1 MGALAP
7 WYLAG
12 LAALSL
18 PVLLHL
24 IRRTPRGQQPFSSL
38 MFLLPS
44 PPRLTRRSRLDQ
56 VLLLV
61 LRLTALALVAVA
73 FARPFWRQAA
83 MLSLSDLPAR
93 QVAIVID
100 TSASMRRENL
110 WNQALALAERELAD
124 LGPRDQVALFAFHER
139 VETLVGL
146 HAAGT
151 PPEADTR
158 QAVRSALARLQP
170 TWRSTDLGAAL
181 VSVATEL
188 EAQAEQAPQAAD
200 THLVLISDLAEGSQ
214 LQALQGFEWP
224 SRVKLILRPV
234 TGGGPT
240 NAWLTLVR
248 DEADAADAPLRV
260 RIANLASSTSD
271 QFYVRWAA
279 GDAPPPGTAA
289 RTSPP
294 GRPAD
299 PPAGSAEVAVQ
310 VPPGQSRVIRLP
322 RPSELPQADRLVL
335 RGDDQAFDN
344 TLFAPPLARQTLS
357 VLYVGADRP
366 DQQPPG
372 PQTYLQLAL
381 ADDLLRQV
389 TLHAVGSG
397 QAEWPSRRPDLIVL
411 TGPVDPPARDRLRRY
426 LEEGGTLLAAPT
438 DRDAAASLL
447 ALVEGLTLG
456 EAPPPASGYLL
467 LGEIDFAH
475 PLFAPLSQPPYNDF
489 TKIHFWRHQPVVVQP
504 SSPARV
510 VARFDSGDP
519 AVIEIARGKGRLV
532 LWTSNWHPAH
542 SQLALSTK
550 FVPLVEALV
559 ELACGS
565 AQPLASVVVG
575 QSVPLPPRDRP
586 GSLRVVKP
594 DGREVPLPEGSQP
607 FDETDL
613 PGIYRV
619 VGGPQEQRFA
629 VNIPPAESQTAALPP
644 EALEQL
650 GVPLGRAETRIQ
662 ELARLRQQHDT
673 ELESR
678 QKLWRWLL
686 VAALA
691 VLGLETFL
699 AGRIAAFL
707 RRQETSL

>member
-7 WYLAG
+7 WYFAG

-18 PVLLHL
+18 PILLHL

-61 LRLTALALVAVA
+61 LRLTALALVAAA

-93 QVAIVID
+93 RVAIVID
-100 TSASMRRENL
+100 TSASMRRGNL
-110 WNQALALAERELAD
+110 WHQALALAERELAD
-124 LGPRDQVALFAFHER
+124 LGPRDEVALFAFHER

-146 HAAGT
+146 HAAST

-170 TWRSTDLGAAL
+170 GWRSTDLGAAL

-188 EAQAEQAPQAAD
+188 EAHAQRTSRPAD
-200 THLVLISDLAEGSQ
+200 THLVLISDLAEGST

-224 SRVKLILRPV
+224 SRVALILRPV
-234 TGGGPT
+234 AGGGPT

-248 DEADAADAPLRV
+248 DEGEGGEAGLRV
-260 RIANLASSTSD
+260 QVFNLASSASD
-271 QFYVRWAA
+271 QFYLQWAA
-279 GDAPPPGTAA
+279 GETTASGTGG
-289 RTSPP
+289 RSSPP
-294 GRPAD
+294 ARGQE
-299 PPAGSAEVAVQ
+299 PAGSTQVAVQ

-322 RPSELPQADRLVL
+322 RPGDLPQADRLVL

-372 PQTYLQLAL
+372 PQTYLRLAL
-381 ADDLLRQV
+381 ADDPLRQV
-389 TLHAVGSG
+389 TLHGVGSG
-397 QAEWPSRRPDLIVL
+397 QADWPSPRPDLIVL
-411 TGPVDPPARDRLRRY
+411 TGPLEPPARDRLRRY
-426 LEEGGTLLAAPT
+426 LEDGGTLLAAPA

-447 ALVEGLTLG
+447 ALVEGLALG

-489 TKIHFWRHQPVVVQP
+489 TKIHFWRHQPVVAQP
-504 SSPARV
+504 SGPARV
-510 VARFDSGDP
+510 VARFDNGDP
-519 AVIEIARGKGRLV
+519 AVLEIRHGKGRLV

-550 FVPLVEALV
+550 FVPLIEALV

-565 AQPLASVVVG
+565 ARPLASVVVG

-629 VNIPPAESQTAALPP
+629 VNVSPAESQTAALPP

-650 GVPLGRAETRIQ
+650 GVSLGRAENRAQ

-691 VLGLETFL
+691 VLGVETFL

-707 RRQETSL
+707 RRQEISP